1 MSPIISPWWI
11 YVYGIIETLNE
22 AFVAVSVCA
31 VIAAIIL
38 VVLCIINYIN
48 REDEIVNTFKPWIK
62 PAIALFAISG
72 MIALFVPSQDTLIY
86 MQIARYSTPENLEQV
101 VETTKDAVDY
111 VIDAVQSIKGDVS

>member
-11 YVYGIIETLNE
+11 YVYEIIETLND
-22 AFVAVSVCA
+22 AFVNVSIFA

-38 VVLCIINYIN
+38 VVFCIINYIN
-48 REDEIVNTFKPWIK
+48 CEDEIVNTFKPWIK

-72 MIALFVPSQDTLIY
+72 MIAVFVPSQDTLIY

-111 VIDAVQSIKGDVS
+111 VIDAVQSIKEDVS